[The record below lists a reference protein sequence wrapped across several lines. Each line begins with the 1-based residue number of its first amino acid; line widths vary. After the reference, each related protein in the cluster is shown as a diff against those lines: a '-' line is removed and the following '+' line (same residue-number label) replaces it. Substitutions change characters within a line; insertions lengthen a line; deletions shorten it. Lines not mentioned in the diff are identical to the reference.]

1 MIEDFTAEQ
10 EALVQAL
17 SQIDDW
23 DLDTLSRRI
32 RNKMYNDDIQFQE
45 AWMRVLAEA
54 PRIDDT
60 PDSDLMQR
68 LKLLI
73 VQQLEQARATYKDK
87 TPQVD

>member
-32 RNKMYNDDIQFQE
+32 RNKMYNDDVQFQE

-54 PRIDDT
+54 PRLEDK
-60 PDSDLMQR
+60 PDSEQMQR
-68 LKLLI
+68 LKALI
-73 VQQLEQARATYKDK
+73 VQELEMARATYRDK
-87 TPQVD
+87 RND